1 MRITTKMI
9 YDKTLFDMQSNVK
22 QIWKWH
28 EQLSTGQKIN
38 RPSDDSSA
46 MTRIIGYK
54 DRLSEI
60 DQYKRTIATTTI
72 NLNATNTALRSLKDL
87 LQTAKDLII
96 KVNGMTQEDRNI
108 YAKQVEGIRQSII
121 SIANTKVGERY
132 LFGGFAGDQPPIDPQ
147 TGFYQGTND
156 PIVVDIGKGV
166 SIPSNMPGSDI
177 FSFNAVSGTP
187 TDAVFSNGSGYNP
200 TTSPNEFDNTFSV
213 PFTTFDPSQPNNPN
227 TNYIQNPNQTYS
239 AGPPVQAGYYDF
251 NNNYLNENYV
261 LRAVNFLQKS
271 LEVDPAGLTPQQKT
285 EIDKRLDKA
294 YQYFENLIQKV
305 SQKEADVSIRLVK
318 LNDQNDF
325 LDKLSADNKDYLSE
339 ELAMTPDDIA
349 RVNLLIQM
357 KEQSLQSLR
366 KVSSDFMK
374 TSLFDF
380 I

>member
-9 YDKTLFDMQSNVK
+9 YDKTLFDMQTNVK
-22 QIWKWH
+22 QIWQWH

-46 MTRIIGYK
+46 MTRVIGYK

-60 DQYKRTIATTTI
+60 NQYKRTIATTTI
-72 NLNATNTALRSLKDL
+72 NLNATNTALRSLKEL

-132 LFGGFAGDQPPIDPQ
+132 LFGGFAGDKPPIDPQ

-177 FSFNAVSGTP
+177 FSFNAVPGRPSDG
-187 TDAVFSNGSGYNP
+187 VFSNGLGYNP
-200 TTSPNEFDNTFSV
+200 ATNPNEFDSTFGSV
-213 PFTTFDPSQPNNPN
+213 FTGFDPN
-227 TNYIQNPNQTYS
+227 TTYVRNPNQTYS
-239 AGPPVQAGYYDF
+239 AGPPAQADYYDF
-251 NNNYLNENYV
+251 NNSYLNENYV

-285 EIDKRLDKA
+285 EIDRRIDKA
-294 YQYFENLIQKV
+294 YQYFENLINKV

-318 LNDQNDF
+318 LNDQNNF

-349 RVNLLIQM
+349 KVNLLIQM